1 MKKSILLLSLLVTS
15 FVFSQNVFWYDVLLE
30 VDSKNASTVAELI
43 DDFYSNHPK
52 PSDVKVEFSSI
63 QLKGGSEKATHMIG
77 ISSES
82 SKSLA
87 NFRNSLKGSD
97 WDLYISK
104 MSSYVK
110 SNRASAGKDLVTNGS
125 KSEYP
130 IGQAWLFK
138 VKNNDLNPTIGA
150 FEKFVK
156 STQFEGHVGMGQI
169 VHGTENG
176 EGIYIYATYSDLDQ
190 AFNFGP
196 RNKKEAAA
204 FSELFTALDASEYS
218 KTFTR
223 VLVKRY

>member
-1 MKKSILLLSLLVTS
+1 MSS

-43 DDFYSNHPK
+43 DGFYSNHPK

-138 VKNNDLNPTIGA
+138 VKNSDLNSTIGA

-156 STQFEGHVGMGQI
+156 ATQFEGHVGMGQI

-204 FSELFTALDASEYS
+204 FSELFTALDVSEYS